1 MEPNNDHF
9 VDNLLRIKKIAEEVK
24 VIDLLDPTSH
34 MVMILTELINLAKD
48 IPELERVEFGDQLNI
63 DNIEADA

>member
-1 MEPNNDHF
+1 MEQNNNHF
-9 VDNLLRIKKIAEEVK
+9 VDSLLKIKKLAKEVK
-24 VIDLLDPTSH
+24 VVDLLDPTSH
-34 MVMILTELINLAKD
+34 MVMILTELISLAKD